1 MHSTLD
7 LAMARIY
14 AGRVEKGKIAIDDV
28 PSNIRSLVEEIL
40 KG

>member
-14 AGRVEKGKIAIDDV
+14 AGRVEKGKISIEDV
-28 PSNIRSLVEEIL
+28 PQKIRSLVIEIL
-40 KG
+40 NG

>member
-14 AGRVEKGKIAIDDV
+14 ACRVEKGKIAIDDV
-28 PSNIRSLVEEIL
+28 PSNIRSLVVEIL
-40 KG
+40 NG